1 MTRRRA
7 GGATGA
13 RTSRGLKRLGR
24 SAGLDQPGPGAAG
37 ARMPRVLKRF
47 LLWLFQ
53 VAERPEP
60 PPGSPE
66 SLRVFR
72 ASSRYFGY
80 SVLKWS
86 IGQMFALVGLVGSAI
101 GLGFVE
107 FFEDHAVDAAF
118 WFRFTEALA
127 PLLIV
132 LFLVQFA
139 ASFSVL
145 RLGYEMRWYMVSDRA
160 LRIRYGIYSLRE
172 QTMTVVNI
180 QNMAVKRGPLQRL
193 FGIADLE
200 IRTASGGGSDD
211 DDEDSLSRGL
221 LQGLDNAEE
230 VRNLLL
236 ATLRQTRDSGL
247 GDPDDQ
253 SPVPGVPSAP
263 AAAVAPLA
271 RREDGPPSVP
281 GEPSAA
287 VEAVAPSTARQTP
300 APGRA
305 AAPSAPAAAVAAA
318 RGDGGSVLAA
328 AQELLAE
335 SRALRRLLHA
345 GAS

>member
-1 MTRRRA
+1 MTGEPAA
-7 GGATGA
+7 GAAGT
-13 RTSRGLKRLGR
+13 RMPRGLKRL
-24 SAGLDQPGPGAAG
+24 
-37 ARMPRVLKRF
+37 

-53 VAERPEP
+53 VEERPEP

-72 ASSRYFGY
+72 ASSRYFRY
-80 SVLKWS
+80 SVLKWA

-107 FFEDHAVDAAF
+107 FFEDHAAGAAL
-118 WFRFTEALA
+118 WFRFTETLA

-132 LFLVQFA
+132 LFVVQFLT
-139 ASFSVL
+139 SFSVL

-160 LRIRYGIYSLRE
+160 LRIRYGIYSVRE

-211 DDEDSLSRGL
+211 DDEDSLNRGL

-236 ATLRQTRDSGL
+236 ASLRQSRDAGL
-247 GDPDDQ
+247 GDPDDR
-253 SPVPGVPSAP
+253 PAVLAVPAMSAE
-263 AAAVAPLA
+263 V
-271 RREDGPPSVP
+271 R
-281 GEPSAA
+281 
-287 VEAVAPSTARQTP
+287 
-300 APGRA
+300 APGGA
-305 AAPSAPAAAVAAA
+305 EGA
-318 RGDGGSVLAA
+318 SVLAA
-328 AQELLAE
+328 AADLLAE
-335 SRALRRLLHA
+335 CRALRRTVAGTA

>member
-1 MTRRRA
+1 VTAEPAGEAADTRMP
-7 GGATGA
+7 
-13 RTSRGLKRLGR
+13 RGLKRL
-24 SAGLDQPGPGAAG
+24 
-37 ARMPRVLKRF
+37 

-53 VAERPEP
+53 VDERPEP

-80 SVLKWS
+80 SVLKWA
-86 IGQMFALVGLVGSAI
+86 IGQVFALVGLVGSAI
-101 GLGFVE
+101 GLGFVD
-107 FFEDHAVDAAF
+107 FFEDHAAGAAL
-118 WFRFTEALA
+118 WFRFTETLA

-132 LFLVQFA
+132 LFVVQFLT
-139 ASFSVL
+139 SFSVL

-211 DDEDSLSRGL
+211 DDEDSLNRGL

-236 ATLRQTRDSGL
+236 ASLRQSRDAGL

-253 SPVPGVPSAP
+253 STVPAVP
-263 AAAVAPLA
+263 VAP
-271 RREDGPPSVP
+271 
-281 GEPSAA
+281 
-287 VEAVAPSTARQTP
+287 VEAVP
-300 APGRA
+300 
-305 AAPSAPAAAVAAA
+305 A

-345 GAS
+345 GTP

>member
-1 MTRRRA
+1 MTGEA
-7 GGATGA
+7 ATGA
-13 RTSRGLKRLGR
+13 AGTRMPRGLKRL
-24 SAGLDQPGPGAAG
+24 
-37 ARMPRVLKRF
+37 

-53 VAERPEP
+53 VDERPEP

-72 ASSRYFGY
+72 ASARFFRY
-80 SVLKWS
+80 SVLKWA
-86 IGQMFALVGLVGSAI
+86 IGQFFALVGLVGSAI

-107 FFEDHAVDAAF
+107 FFEDHAAGAAL
-118 WFRFTEALA
+118 WFRFTETLA

-132 LFLVQFA
+132 LFVVQFLT
-139 ASFSVL
+139 SFSVL

-211 DDEDSLSRGL
+211 DDEDSLNRGL

-236 ATLRQTRDSGL
+236 ASLRQSRDAGL
-247 GDPDDQ
+247 GDPDDR
-253 SPVPGVPSAP
+253 PAVPAVPAVSAE
-263 AAAVAPLA
+263 V
-271 RREDGPPSVP
+271 R
-281 GEPSAA
+281 
-287 VEAVAPSTARQTP
+287 
-300 APGRA
+300 APGGA
-305 AAPSAPAAAVAAA
+305 EGA
-318 RGDGGSVLAA
+318 SVLAA
-328 AQELLAE
+328 ASDLLAE
-335 SRALRRLLHA
+335 CRALRRTVAGTA